1 VFNDGGVLF
10 MTGFLCSQTSMN
22 AQLELTTVQQHQQQ
36 LVPILLEVLLVDAT
50 LDTQGME

>member
-1 VFNDGGVLF
+1 
-10 MTGFLCSQTSMN
+10 MN
-22 AQLELTTVQQHQQQ
+22 AELLELTTVQEQQ

>member
-1 VFNDGGVLF
+1 MFNDGGVLF

-22 AQLELTTVQQHQQQ
+22 AQLELTTVQQQQ
-36 LVPILLEVLLVDAT
+36 LVSIILEVSLVDAT

>member
-10 MTGFLCSQTSMN
+10 ITSFLCSQTSMN
-22 AQLELTTVQQHQQQ
+22 AELLELTTVQEQQ

>member
-10 MTGFLCSQTSMN
+10 MTSFLCSQTSMN
-22 AQLELTTVQQHQQQ
+22 AQLELTTVQQQQ

>member
-1 VFNDGGVLF
+1 MFNDGGVLF
-10 MTGFLCSQTSMN
+10 MTSFLCSQTSMN
-22 AQLELTTVQQHQQQ
+22 AQLELTTVQQQQ